1 MTLLLSCG
9 PGRWRTGG
17 TLGCA
22 AVVALVTAGAFA
34 QDRTPPFSSIYRRP
48 SVSPFTMMG
57 PMGGRGGAGA
67 GVGINPIIYQQLVQP
82 RFQQEQAQIQ
92 QMTQG
97 RALGSLQRQ
106 VNDLGRGAARLE
118 QTIRPTGHSTTF
130 QNLSHFYPGQ

>member
-1 MTLLLSCG
+1 MVLRSVRA

-17 TLGCA
+17 AVACG
-22 AVVALVTAGAFA
+22 AVVALVAAGAFA
-34 QDRTPPFSSIYRRP
+34 QDRAPPFSSIYRRP

-57 PMGGRGGAGA
+57 PMGGGRGGV
-67 GVGINPIIYQQLVQP
+67 GVNPLIYQQLVQP

-92 QMTQG
+92 QMQQG
-97 RALGSLQRQ
+97 REIGSLQSK
-106 VNDLGRGAARLE
+106 VNEIGRGAARLE